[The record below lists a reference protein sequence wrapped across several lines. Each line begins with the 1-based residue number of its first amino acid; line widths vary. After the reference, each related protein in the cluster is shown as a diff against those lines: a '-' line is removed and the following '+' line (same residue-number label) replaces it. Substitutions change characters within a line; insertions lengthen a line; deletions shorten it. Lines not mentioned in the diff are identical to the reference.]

1 MSIEVNRKL
10 GYADRF
16 ALQQADQAIRKDITR
31 ALVELI
37 TNANDSYHR
46 LEDAN
51 TASAGRIII
60 EIQRRFND
68 SLLRVHDNAEGF
80 NEADMDL
87 KVGNYGEATS
97 GFQEGHSVRGL
108 WGRGLKDA
116 FFGLGRGNVCSI
128 RDGTFYRCSS
138 HDRKWKTNLS
148 TRKAGP

>member
-51 TASAGRIII
+51 TASTGRMII

-80 NEADMDL
+80 NGADMDL
-87 KVGNYGEATS
+87 KVGNYG
-97 GFQEGHSVRGL
+97 
-108 WGRGLKDA
+108 
-116 FFGLGRGNVCSI
+116 
-128 RDGTFYRCSS
+128 
-138 HDRKWKTNLS
+138 
-148 TRKAGP
+148 